1 MTKINNLDEA
11 VLNISK
17 GRYSGG
23 ENTSKINI
31 LYSKW
36 CSSCDT
42 TIGDFYSNFVEPR
55 LPDYDIMLEW
65 HKVLIEYS
73 QMDGA
78 IFPIRDGH
86 SDAEDDKLK
95 LRRGWLVRVDHHI
108 VYEKKFSYMFTDN
121 HLAMYIY
128 KMALD
133 GYCPT
138 TKEFFDFMTQFKDP
152 TQIGWIRGRTIKNDS
167 YNGEKR
173 HFISMPVHFGWIGK
187 SSYPGNTE
195 SMKNAYIN
203 TTPAPTCPL
212 GRCGYK
218 LAHIFGV
225 KDGIYKIDGK
235 NIKWK
240 DIKVV
245 DLGEESIRRQDY
257 CWDNLIKNFVWDR
270 KIENN
275 SDRNELRKIVV
286 AHFLRFLDPLNHF
299 LTPKRGFNEFTKD
312 NGNCSND
319 IAEYKKLLSH
329 MMFVRERE
337 FGRAFLELKEN
348 ALYFTSIS
356 AVDNSAETINIKYY
370 QNKKVKKGISASGSA
385 VIASSKTVKS
395 QGTNNKIVVFNILN
409 DMILRNLIDA
419 AMLHNLTD
427 KTFTSRTFGISTY
440 PFLVRNVDFAAT
452 GFPTAKFYSPETI
465 TIDGEEYRVCSQWI
479 PKRIA
484 RLKDWHSSL

>member
-1 MTKINNLDEA
+1 MNKISNLTEA
-11 VLNISK
+11 ILNISK
-17 GRYSGG
+17 GKQNVYGDAGKNSV
-23 ENTSKINI
+23 

-36 CSSCDT
+36 NNNGDT

-55 LPDYDIMLEW
+55 LPDHDIMLEW

-108 VYEKKFSYMFTDN
+108 AYEKKFSYMFTDN

-195 SMKNAYIN
+195 SKKNAYVN
-203 TTPAPTCPL
+203 TTPTPTCPL

-225 KDGIYKIDGK
+225 KDGIYKIEGK

-240 DIKVV
+240 DIRVV

-275 SDRNELRKIVV
+275 SERNELRKIVV

-312 NGNCSND
+312 NGNFSND

-356 AVDNSAETINIKYY
+356 TVDNSAETINIKYY
-370 QNKKVKKGISASGSA
+370 QNKKVKKGISASGSG
-385 VIASSKTVKS
+385 VIVSSKTLKS

-419 AMLHNLTD
+419 AMLQDLTD
-427 KTFTSRTFGISTY
+427 KTFALRMFGISTY
-440 PFLVRNVDFAAT
+440 PTLVKKENFPST
-452 GFPTAKFYSPETI
+452 GFPTTKFYSPETI
-465 TIDGEEYRVCSQWI
+465 TINGDEYRVCSQWI
-479 PKRIA
+479 PERIEK
-484 RLKDWHSSL
+484 LKAWYNNL